1 MGIRF
6 FISNHAS
13 ESSPDSKVSISV
25 RYTNG
30 RSAHGIC
37 RTAQKTQTVG
47 SSPTKATRKAVLQKA
62 PAKWDVFLDKYV
74 VSDCN
79 RVPDAE
85 SML

>member
-1 MGIRF
+1 MVF
-6 FISNHAS
+6 
-13 ESSPDSKVSISV
+13 
-25 RYTNG
+25 
-30 RSAHGIC
+30 C

-47 SSPTKATRKAVLQKA
+47 SSPTKATRKAVSQKA
-62 PAKWDVFLDKYV
+62 PAKRDVFLDEYV